1 LNNPLSVVVGH
12 ALMLR
17 EETTDP
23 DALRRI
29 GKIGQAA
36 ERCAGIVKSFLAMAR
51 QEPAVLAPVGL
62 DTVVSSAVDAFEQGP
77 DGQCL
82 EIEVALPDDLPPI
95 LADADQVAQVLIN
108 LLTNAAQAIA
118 GAGKGGRTRV
128 SARHDRHAR
137 MVEIRIADD
146 GPGVP
151 AEVRGRIFDPLF
163 TTKDV
168 GQGTGIGLA
177 FCHRVAAS
185 HGGLIR
191 LDAGSAE
198 GATFVLRLPVAR
210 GETEA
215 GAGAETGAA
224 PVVRGRLL
232 VVEDEEDVA
241 ELIREILGRDGFDVD
256 HAVSGEAG
264 LEMIATRRYAL
275 ILADLNMPGMG
286 GRGFFAALN
295 RDQPELAANLGFV
308 TGDTM
313 SPSAR
318 SFLDAARRPCLEKPI
333 APAELRAMV
342 RRMVAE
348 RHERKEAQ
356 DG

>member
-1 LNNPLSVVVGH
+1 
-12 ALMLR
+12 
-17 EETTDP
+17 
-23 DALRRI
+23 
-29 GKIGQAA
+29 
-36 ERCAGIVKSFLAMAR
+36 
-51 QEPAVLAPVGL
+51 
-62 DTVVSSAVDAFEQGP
+62 
-77 DGQCL
+77 
-82 EIEVALPDDLPPI
+82 
-95 LADADQVAQVLIN
+95 
-108 LLTNAAQAIA
+108 
-118 GAGKGGRTRV
+118 
-128 SARHDRHAR
+128 
-137 MVEIRIADD
+137 
-146 GPGVP
+146 VP

-191 LDAGSAE
+191 LDAGRSE

-210 GETEA
+210 GEA
-215 GAGAETGAA
+215 GAGTEAETGGA
-224 PVVRGRLL
+224 PVARGRLL

-275 ILADLNMPGMG
+275 ILADLNMPGIG
-286 GRGFFAALN
+286 GRGFFATLT
-295 RDQPELAANLGFV
+295 REHPELAASLGFV

-318 SFLDAARRPCLEKPI
+318 GFLDAAGRPCLEKPI
-333 APAELRAMV
+333 APAELRALV
-342 RRMVAE
+342 RGMLAE
-348 RHERKEAQ
+348 RRQRKEAE